1 MLIRHYID
9 SVGWPVVVIMV
20 ICAWDSDMKFTY
32 QRVSSIQFS
41 SYPTS
46 NFTYLG

>member
-1 MLIRHYID
+1 MLIRHYTD
-9 SVGWPVVVIMV
+9 SVGWPVVL